1 MQSTAP
7 ECPVCGAPL
16 CFVTSLTPI
25 GPARDWVCTDS
36 TCPTIIPEASLQGE
50 RGDLLGAPVEVLMQA
65 PVTPQGASSGNG
77 RARRQPKP
85 GDREAMQARRERRYL
100 DQAPA
105 GGRARDGHIERCSH
119 LIAGRIDDDLAAEVA
134 EVKEFFCLSDSA
146 LVRLGLVAYRVRLQR
161 SGKPC
166 ERCQFWICEDE
177 DRCPQCG
184 DT

>member
-7 ECPVCGAPL
+7 ECPACGAPL
-16 CFVTSLTPI
+16 CLVTSLTTL
-25 GPARDWVCTDS
+25 GPVREWLCTDS
-36 TCPTIIPEASLQGE
+36 TCPTIIPEAALQGE

-100 DQAPA
+100 DQEAA
-105 GGRARDGHIERCSH
+105 GGRDRESHVERCSH
-119 LIAGRIDDDLAAEVA
+119 LIAGRIDDELAAEVA

-146 LVRLGLVAYRVRLQR
+146 LVRLGLVAYKVRLKH
-161 SGKPC
+161 SGRTC
-166 ERCQFWICEDE
+166 QRCQFWVKDE
-177 DRCPQCG
+177 EPACPQCG
-184 DT
+184 GD